1 MSVFTAER
9 VKLDL
14 SREDYEHLL
23 FVLGFAA
30 ATMFEQAENERALSI
45 IKLADTLNEG
55 NPNWT
60 PYTAKEGGAR

>member
-14 SREDYEHLL
+14 SREDFAHLL

-30 ATMFEQAENERALSI
+30 KTMFEQAENERALRI
-45 IKLADTLNEG
+45 IKLADTINEG

-60 PYTAKEGGAR
+60 PYTAKPESPR